1 MTHDRD
7 GGAVP
12 GAFATSWRA
21 AVQPAS
27 RPLDRMRGFARRSM
41 LSALAA
47 VRRGSAD
54 RFVRC
59 LYCHY
64 VFDDQRTDFERIIVR
79 LKDLGTFVGTEQ
91 LLAMLVGERPVDGR
105 YFHLSF
111 DDGFRNNFT
120 NALPILRKHGV
131 PAIFFV
137 PSGLIGAD
145 WDRTRTYCLDVTHYR
160 SVIETLRW
168 DDLKVMLDA
177 GYEVGSHTRTH
188 ARFSAMSSDHARLE
202 DEILGSKQDLETA
215 LGYRC
220 RYISWPYGRT
230 TDADMSSVGFTKAVG
245 YDACFGA
252 FRGSVIAGETDRYR
266 IPRHHFEPQWQPAH
280 VEYFAR
286 GNMEAYG

>member
-1 MTHDRD
+1 MTLDRD

-27 RPLDRMRGFARRSM
+27 RPLDRMRSFARRSM

-79 LKDLGTFVGTEQ
+79 LKDMGTFVGTDQ
-91 LLAMLVGERPVDGR
+91 LLAMLAGERPVDGR

-120 NALPILRKHGV
+120 NAL
-131 PAIFFV
+131 
-137 PSGLIGAD
+137 
-145 WDRTRTYCLDVTHYR
+145 LDVTHYR

-168 DDLKVMLDA
+168 DDLKAMLDA

-188 ARFSAMSSDHARLE
+188 ARFSAMSADHARLE

-230 TDADMSSVGFTKAVG
+230 TDADTSSVGFTKAAG

-266 IPRHHFEPQWQPAH
+266 IPRHHFEPQWRPDH

-286 GNMEAYG
+286 GNMEAAG